1 MALCLICLPYLFAK
15 TVLIRPKSNKKVQWR
30 PSKLEVQQAFI
41 VHLKT
46 AEEVQPFLERRS
58 KKYSDLQE
66 TCQPV
71 VIIIGETLREYEVL
85 LSINNFIYKP
95 GNLLKTLDVIFKI
108 FHVLQLKY
116 PAECEHVWNFIQKT
130 VYNMKTDWDKTF
142 VVVEQLISD
151 LDQQIVHSG

>member
-108 FHVLQLKY
+108 FHVL
-116 PAECEHVWNFIQKT
+116 
-130 VYNMKTDWDKTF
+130 
-142 VVVEQLISD
+142 
-151 LDQQIVHSG
+151 